1 MNEDTGRGFAFA
13 GGAFFIWGLLPFYIK
28 AMSHIP
34 TVEVIAHRV
43 IWALPVAL
51 GVVWWLGR
59 TADLRR
65 AIRTPRMLAMA
76 FVTSG
81 LISVNW
87 GAYVWLIQNGHAMD
101 TALGYYIN
109 PVFSVFLGAVLLREK
124 LSPRQW
130 GAVALAAAAVVVLTF
145 EAGTLP
151 WGALILTF
159 SWGFYAYFKRALP
172 IGPNQGFALEA
183 MILTP
188 VAMVYIAWS
197 YTQGTLYWP
206 EGTGTDW
213 ALLMGGGAL
222 TAIALILYANGAK
235 GLQLSTIAISGY
247 IIPTAVFFI
256 SVFAF
261 GEPFEGARLVAF
273 PMIWVAMGL
282 YIAEVLRARKAVAKP
297 VV

>member
-13 GGAFFIWGLLPFYIK
+13 GGAFFIWGLLPFY
-28 AMSHIP
+28 M
-34 TVEVIAHRV
+34 
-43 IWALPVAL
+43 
-51 GVVWWLGR
+51 
-59 TADLRR
+59 
-65 AIRTPRMLAMA
+65 
-76 FVTSG
+76 
-81 LISVNW
+81 
-87 GAYVWLIQNGHAMD
+87 AYVWLIQNGRAMD

-130 GAVALAAAAVVVLTF
+130 AAVALAAAAVVVLTF

-159 SWGFYAYFKRALP
+159 SWGFYAYCKRALP

-188 VAMVYIAWS
+188 VAMAYIAWS
-197 YTQGTLYWP
+197 HAQGTLYWP
-206 EGTGTDW
+206 QGTARDW
-213 ALLMGGGAL
+213 ALLIGGGAL
-222 TAIALILYANGAK
+222 TAIPLILYANGAK
-235 GLQLSTIAISGY
+235 GLKLTTIAISGY

-282 YIAEVLRARKAVAKP
+282 YIAEVLRARKAAPKP
-297 VV
+297 AI